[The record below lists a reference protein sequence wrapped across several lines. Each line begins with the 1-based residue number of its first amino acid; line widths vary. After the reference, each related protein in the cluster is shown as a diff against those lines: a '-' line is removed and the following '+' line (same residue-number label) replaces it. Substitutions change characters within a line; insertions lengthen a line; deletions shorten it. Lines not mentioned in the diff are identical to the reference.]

1 MYGFHF
7 EGHNGNTDEK
17 MFLHI
22 NEEKTD
28 EVLSPKDE
36 EKIGQSALATP
47 IDSDTVSLFS
57 CIFYFHI

>member
-47 IDSDTVSLFS
+47 IDSVRCHRSNKNSITE
-57 CIFYFHI
+57 